1 MIKQLTYTLLTLS
14 IISFNSLP
22 AQALSETKGKELE
35 LKVATA
41 NNTQAGDTWCVYFP
55 WVGNLCWP
63 LS

>member
-14 IISFNSLP
+14 IISFNSLRV
-22 AQALSETKGKELE
+22 QALSETQTQEIDLNPI
-35 LKVATA
+35 AA
-41 NNTQAGDTWCVYFP
+41 NTQAENTWCVYFP